1 MAYAALPAAP
11 YAVVLVFGKAQPA
24 APDLVAQL
32 GSYNGRFFRA
42 NGLQVLAQPLDSA
55 QTLVVVRPLP
65 NAAVAKSYASKLRGP
80 LSPLARLRG
89 TGYQTL
95 VISAANLVLLQAA
108 KDVAGYQ
115 AFFQKSY
122 K

>member
-1 MAYAALPAAP
+1 M
-11 YAVVLVFGKAQPA
+11 VLVFNKTAPA
-24 APDLVAQL
+24 AADLAAQL

-42 NGLQVLAQPLDSA
+42 NGLQVLAQPLDST
-55 QTLVVVRPLP
+55 QTLYVVRPLP
-65 NAAVAKSYASKLRGP
+65 SAAVAKSYASKLRGP

-89 TGYQTL
+89 AGYQTL
-95 VISAANLVLLQAA
+95 VISASNLTLLQSS

-115 AFFQKSY
+115 AFFQLSY